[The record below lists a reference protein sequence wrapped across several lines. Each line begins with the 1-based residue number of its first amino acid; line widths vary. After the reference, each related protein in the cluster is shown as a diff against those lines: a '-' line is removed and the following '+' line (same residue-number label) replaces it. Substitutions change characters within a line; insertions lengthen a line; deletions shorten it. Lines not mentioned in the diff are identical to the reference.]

1 MKDKH
6 KYKHSKK
13 IKPKTKYSWI
23 KRPAYSWVGFFTR
36 NIIVGV
42 FFYLL
47 FLNIYN
53 HSSGYKWLN
62 KTFVRSNWK
71 FIHEHSDWDID
82 QKRQVKFGFIA
93 KYLNFIVENTPD
105 TAIIL
110 MPSDSVVQSIDA
122 RLKLKYLTSKAYV
135 NYFLYPRK
143 PVYYKCS
150 EDSAFIQSVTHVAIV
165 NGSGYENLNFQ
176 VKNHQKFT
184 VLPINL
190 EQKK

>member
-1 MKDKH
+1 
-6 KYKHSKK
+6 
-13 IKPKTKYSWI
+13 
-23 KRPAYSWVGFFTR
+23 
-36 NIIVGV
+36 
-42 FFYLL
+42 
-47 FLNIYN
+47 
-53 HSSGYKWLN
+53 
-62 KTFVRSNWK
+62 
-71 FIHEHSDWDID
+71 
-82 QKRQVKFGFIA
+82 
-93 KYLNFIVENTPD
+93 
-105 TAIIL
+105 

-135 NYFLYPRK
+135 TYFLYPRK
-143 PVYYKCS
+143 PVYYKYS